1 MYDAFRKGRLDAF
14 VSYTYPAVVKQMGGK
29 EKMIALLQKGRADM
43 EKEGFRFVSGGV
55 ASPVQ
60 IVKAGAEIHALLPL
74 TQVLAAPGGELHL
87 TGHVLG
93 ISSDGAAWTFI
104 DSGNLTPDTVRE
116 LLPKFNPELKLPPK
130 TEPKFVP
137 K

>member
-1 MYDAFRKGRLDAF
+1 
-14 VSYTYPAVVKQMGGK
+14 
-29 EKMIALLQKGRADM
+29 
-43 EKEGFRFVSGGV
+43 
-55 ASPVQ
+55 
-60 IVKAGAEIHALLPL
+60 
-74 TQVLAAPGGELHL
+74 
-87 TGHVLG
+87 VLG

-104 DSGNLTPDTVRE
+104 DTGNLTPETVRE